1 MRKSFKPLAIAVLV
15 AAAAAA
21 PAFADD
27 NGMTPGYGDSWADL
41 QAQEAQASTVP
52 GLADQEDSANA
63 RAAWSQARENVRAGA
78 QRIRD
83 ATSSTYHRMTGT
95 AATTGSATSGTTMS
109 GSTASTADDS
119 AAVSSNP
126 PDSQAAPAAYSDTTV
141 APGPAAI
148 DEGANAAGAV
158 RSAPD
163 RGGPMSP
170 SGSSTNTVDPTSVGA
185 ATMGGSPY
193 GGNQDPAKLPSQTG
207 TQ

>member
-1 MRKSFKPLAIAVLV
+1 MRKPFKPLAV
-15 AAAAAA
+15 AAIVVAAAAA

-52 GLADQEDSANA
+52 GLANQEDSAQA
-63 RAAWSQARENVRAGA
+63 RAAWSQARENMRAGA
-78 QRIRD
+78 QRIRE
-83 ATSSTYHRMTGT
+83 ATSNTYHRMTGT
-95 AATTGSATSGTTMS
+95 GTTTGSATSGTTMS
-109 GSTASTADDS
+109 GSTASTTDG

-126 PDSQAAPAAYSDTTV
+126 PDSQAAPAAYSGAVV
-141 APGPAAI
+141 APGPAAL

-158 RSAPD
+158 RAAPD

-170 SGSSTNTVDPTSVGA
+170 SGSSTNTVDPTGVGA